1 VTSVDSGQPNSFPKW
16 LFEAQALDHAG
27 ASDVSEILAC
37 RAFRAAAAIEAYSF
51 QRRAGSGPRSR
62 TRRRVFAAFLLPL
75 HAFPIHEKTHWHRV
89 SSARTPGRL
98 LVAQE
103 TNDLG
108 RPVVEPIERLRCRL
122 PGLPVQNGIAGH
134 GRRRSDSH
142 AAEPAFIDLGY
153 RRILV
158 GWMSAGLR
166 RAGVCCVR
174 RWRDRLHRQ
183 KHLGRRGRPRSRD
196 AALHL

>member
-1 VTSVDSGQPNSFPKW
+1 MAFRGAGARPCRRVRRERNSGLPSLSGGGCNRGLFFPK
-16 LFEAQALDHAG
+16 ARRHRSALTDPPADFCG
-27 ASDVSEILAC
+27 FSLA
-37 RAFRAAAAIEAYSF
+37 
-51 QRRAGSGPRSR
+51 
-62 TRRRVFAAFLLPL
+62 L